1 MKKSQLYGQVFIYVL
16 TIVLVSFILVYG
28 YNTIQNFRQRAEQV
42 ACLKF
47 QNDLRNS
54 IEIIISDFG
63 SVKRKDL
70 QLCSGYPQVC
80 FVETFKQLDNKGNL
94 KANININ
101 NVDPILTNS
110 IASGSDRNVFLRGGN
125 SFYAGNISVENDV
138 LCINSKNGQISIG
151 LEGKGNHVLIRQW
164 A

>member
-54 IEIIISDFG
+54 VETIISDFE

-70 QLCSGYPQVC
+70 QLCDNYDQVC
-80 FVETFKQLDNKGNL
+80 FVETFEQFDRNNPQ
-94 KANININ
+94 ANIND
-101 NVDPILTNS
+101 VDPILTNS
-110 IASGSDRNVFLRGGN
+110 IASGSDRNAFLIGGN
-125 SFYAGNISVENDV
+125 SFYAGNMSVKDDV
-138 LCINSKNGQISIG
+138 LCI
-151 LEGKGNHVLIRQW
+151 
-164 A
+164 

>member
-1 MKKSQLYGQVFIYVL
+1 MKKSQLYGQVFTYVL

-28 YNTIQNFRQRAEQV
+28 YNTIQKFRQRAEQV
-42 ACLKF
+42 ACLKL

-54 IEIIISDFG
+54 IESIISDFG

-70 QLCSGYPQVC
+70 QLCSGYLQVC
-80 FVETFKQLDNKGNL
+80 FVETFEQFNRNNPQ
-94 KANININ
+94 ANINNI
-101 NVDPILTNS
+101 DPIMKEG
-110 IASGSDRNVFLRGGN
+110 IASGSDRNVFLRGGD

-138 LCINSKNGQISIG
+138 MCINSMNGQISIK
-151 LEGKGNHVLIRQW
+151 LEGKGNHVVISQW

>member
-28 YNTIQNFRQRAEQV
+28 YNTIQNFRQRTEQV

-54 IEIIISDFG
+54 IEGIISDFE
-63 SVKRKDL
+63 SVKRKEL
-70 QLCSGYPQVC
+70 QLCSDYNQVC
-80 FVETFKQLDNKGNL
+80 FVETFEQFDRDNPQ
-94 KANININ
+94 ANINN
-101 NVDPILTNS
+101 LDPILKNS
-110 IASGSDRNVFLRGGN
+110 IASGSDRNVFLIGGN
-125 SFYAGNISVENDV
+125 SFYAGNMSVEKDV
-138 LCINSKNGQISIG
+138 LCIKSKNGKISLR
-151 LEGKGNHVLIRQW
+151 LEGKGDHVLISQW

>member
-54 IEIIISDFG
+54 VETIISDFE

-70 QLCSGYPQVC
+70 QLCDNYDQVC
-80 FVETFKQLDNKGNL
+80 FVETFEQFDRNNPQ
-94 KANININ
+94 ANIND
-101 NVDPILTNS
+101 VDPILKNS
-110 IASGSDRNVFLRGGN
+110 ISSSSDRNIFLIGGN
-125 SFYAGNISVENDV
+125 SFYAGNISVQDDV
-138 LCINSKNGQISIG
+138 LCINSKNGQISLR
-151 LEGKGNHVLIRQW
+151 LEGKGDHVLISQW
-164 A
+164 T

>member
-16 TIVLVSFILVYG
+16 TIALVSFILVYG

-54 IEIIISDFG
+54 IESIISDFG

-70 QLCSGYPQVC
+70 QLCSGYSQVC
-80 FVETFKQLDNKGNL
+80 FVETFWQFDRKNPQ
-94 KANININ
+94 ANINN
-101 NVDPILTNS
+101 LGHILKDS
-110 IASGSDRNVFLRGGN
+110 VASSSDRNVFLTGGN

-138 LCINSKNGQISIG
+138 LCINSRNGQIIIR
-151 LEGKGNHVLIRQW
+151 LEGKGNYVLISQW

>member
-28 YNTIQNFRQRAEQV
+28 YNAIQNFRQRAEQV

-54 IEIIISDFG
+54 IRGIINDFG

-70 QLCSGYPQVC
+70 QLCQGYSQVC
-80 FVETFKQLDNKGNL
+80 LVETFEQFNRNDPQ
-94 KANININ
+94 ANINNIGN
-101 NVDPILTNS
+101 ILKDS
-110 IASGSDRNVFLRGGN
+110 VSSGSDKNVFLSGGN
-125 SFYAGNISVENDV
+125 SFYAGNISVQNDV
-138 LCINSKNGQISIG
+138 MCINSKNGQISLK
-151 LEGKGNHVLIRQW
+151 LEGKGNHVLISQW